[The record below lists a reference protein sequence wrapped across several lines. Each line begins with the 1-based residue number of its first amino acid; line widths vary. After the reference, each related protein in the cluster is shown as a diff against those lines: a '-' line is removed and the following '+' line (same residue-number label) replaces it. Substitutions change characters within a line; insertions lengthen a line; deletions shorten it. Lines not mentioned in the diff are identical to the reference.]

1 MTKQTKTIET
11 KVAPKADKP
20 VKAVKAGTATKPTA
34 IATSNP
40 NPRAKRQGVVA
51 IEAAGGPTASVSI
64 VKAPRMVIGGD
75 DTSRAEQCLEMLRKS
90 KTIGDYLAAREK
102 AGLGETLGGY
112 LPGWIE
118 KGFVVVGKG
127 KVAKPNKVKA

>member
-1 MTKQTKTIET
+1 MAKQTKTIET
-11 KVAPKADKP
+11 KVATK
-20 VKAVKAGTATKPTA
+20 KAGKVGKATKPTA

-51 IEAAGGPTASVSI
+51 IEAAGGPAAAVSI

-75 DTSRAEQCLEMLRKS
+75 DTSRAEQCLDMLRKS
-90 KTIGDYLAAREK
+90 KTIGEYLAAREK

-118 KGFVVVGKG
+118 KGFVVVGKAG
-127 KVAKPNKVKA
+127 NKPAKPNKVKA